1 MLNSFKKTGG
11 SAVRACVACYCP
23 TLLLTGCSV
32 TSGARSGWERDNVS
46 GTAQRLI
53 EDLLEKF
60 ETKTNRSVGGR
71 RR

>member
-1 MLNSFKKTGG
+1 M
-11 SAVRACVACYCP
+11 RACVACYCP

-60 ETKTNRSVGGR
+60 ETKTNR
-71 RR
+71 